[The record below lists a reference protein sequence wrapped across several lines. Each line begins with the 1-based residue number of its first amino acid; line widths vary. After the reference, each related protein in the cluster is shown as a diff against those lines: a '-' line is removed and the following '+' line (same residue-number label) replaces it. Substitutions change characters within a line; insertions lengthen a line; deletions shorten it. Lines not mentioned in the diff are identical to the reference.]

1 MSAHGP
7 SAKESTGPSTSGQVL
22 GPAPVARAAEIG
34 FVLRKRLRR
43 IGFVPHARLPAAG
56 SPPALSTA
64 YRRPR
69 RPGQIAISTITLAEL
84 EYGVVRSRYP
94 DRNRIA
100 LLEFLV
106 PSALLDFDQ
115 AAAAEYGRIRSLL
128 ESEGRPMGP
137 MDLLLAA
144 QAKSHDLV
152 LVTNN
157 EKEFRRIEGLRIE
170 NWARMST

>member
-1 MSAHGP
+1 MDYLLDTNICVYIIN
-7 SAKESTGPSTSGQVL
+7 KK
-22 GPAPVARAAEIG
+22 PAT
-34 FVLRKRLRR
+34 
-43 IGFVPHARLPAAG
+43 
-56 SPPALSTA
+56 ALSA
-64 YRRPR
+64 VLKRVQSK

-84 EYGVVRSRYP
+84 EYGILRSRYP

-106 PSALLDFDQ
+106 PFALLDFDQ

-128 ESEGRPMGP
+128 ESKREPIGP

-144 QAKSHDLV
+144 QAKSHELI

-157 EKEFRRIEGLRIE
+157 EKEFARIDGLRIE
-170 NWARMST
+170 NWAKAST